1 MEHQAPLTEACP
13 ICEGFRQQMIQK
25 KSPRRTLAPKLA
37 DASFGCPPMK
47 MGPVCFTA
55 PLIFSAPGIVD
66 LFPAMMPCVPPP
78 GTFLHPDR
86 TSRAPIH
93 HRPSLLALGSRGI
106 VAGEDAVLEDD
117 FPMGAIS
124 FVRPGRTPNKLSR
137 STPRQKLCEMRA
149 WFHAFTPSTVM
160 FGQWSVHPIVVLNQ
174 WEQHEE

>member
-66 LFPAMMPCVPPP
+66 LFPAMMPCVPP
-78 GTFLHPDR
+78 
-86 TSRAPIH
+86 RAPFSTRIAPPAPRSTTGRVYWLLEAVASLPVRMQCSRMTFPWARYPLLGQGGRQTSFLVPRHDKNCVKCALGFIH
-93 HRPSLLALGSRGI
+93 SLLR
-106 VAGEDAVLEDD
+106 
-117 FPMGAIS
+117 
-124 FVRPGRTPNKLSR
+124 R
-137 STPRQKLCEMRA
+137 SCSGNGV
-149 WFHAFTPSTVM
+149 FTPLL
-160 FGQWSVHPIVVLNQ
+160 F
-174 WEQHEE
+174 